1 MQSVSLSLIAYHICS
16 SIYNGAGN
24 VQFVHVIFAITN
36 GCCIRYFITI
46 NVFSHC
52 DSRTKVEQL
61 FHELSPVPLIRK

>member
-36 GCCIRYFITI
+36 GF
-46 NVFSHC
+46 
-52 DSRTKVEQL
+52 L
-61 FHELSPVPLIRK
+61 